1 MAATS
6 VPETSCLLIVEPT
19 EESLKALPSPIQSTT
34 LARFKSLDEA
44 AELVKVPRYFAT
56 YQEQKQQ
63 RDRWLSNPCENTRQ
77 RVFRCAP
84 TQAPW
89 QNDELVTAIK
99 SEKRERLFVC
109 GFWLDASLAS
119 AALEAFVEG
128 FDVHLLVDLSFSH
141 SEPGRADTI
150 HRLTQYGI
158 VPITISQ
165 LVFEWMSWTQN
176 QKTASALE
184 SIASKLPKH

>member
-1 MAATS
+1 MVATS

-19 EESLKALPSPIQSTT
+19 ADSLEALPAEIRSKTAT
-34 LARFKSLDEA
+34 KFNSLDEA
-44 AELVKVPRYFAT
+44 ADLAKVPRYFAT
-56 YQEQKQQ
+56 YEANKSK
-63 RDRWLSNPCENTRQ
+63 RDKWLSHPCENVRQ
-77 RVFRCAP
+77 RVFPCLP

-109 GFWLDASLAS
+109 GFWLDASLGS

-128 FDVHLLVDLSFSH
+128 FDVHLLVDLSFSK
-141 SEPGRADTI
+141 SEIGRADSI

-165 LVFEWMSWTQN
+165 MIFEWMSWTSDHEA
-176 QKTASALE
+176 ASALK
-184 SIASKLPKH
+184 SIASNLPA

>member
-1 MAATS
+1 MVATS
-6 VPETSCLLIVEPT
+6 VPDTSCLLIVEPT
-19 EESLKALPSPIQSTT
+19 AESLKALPAPIRPNTT
-34 LARFKSLDEA
+34 ARFRSLDEA
-44 AELVKVPRYFAT
+44 ADMAKVPRYFAT
-56 YQEQKQQ
+56 YQENETQQ
-63 RDRWLSNPCENTRQ
+63 DNWLSRPCENSRQ
-77 RVFRCAP
+77 RVFPCLP

-109 GFWLDASLAS
+109 GFWLDASLGT

-128 FDVHLLVDLSFSH
+128 FDVHLLVDLSFSR
-141 SEPGRADTI
+141 SEIGRADTI

-165 LVFEWMSWTQN
+165 LIFEWMSWTSDGEA
-176 QKTASALE
+176 ASALK
-184 SIASKLPKH
+184 SIASDLPN